1 MSSRIQEML
10 GNLLPF
16 GNMTPHVQEILNTY
30 LLPIAIAIPLAI
42 LLYILGTRKGDDPS
56 VKRDDKL
63 PTLRDALP
71 TPGATPG
78 AAPLPPAP
86 ITTPTIAPSPQTVGT
101 PAAKVGAVPSFGT
114 PPGGQGTPVAPSI
127 APTPAPP
134 RASILVVEDSAVPR
148 VKLVKLFQGAGYHVE
163 AANDGLE
170 AMDKLAASFF
180 SVLITDLE
188 MPNMNGLEL
197 ISAVQGSME
206 TEDIP
211 IIAIT
216 GHDELQAHV
225 HDYQGLYG
233 IFKKPWNDRELLKRV
248 ETLASLR
255 KRPA

>member
-42 LLYILGTRKGDDPS
+42 LLYILGTRKGDDPAS
-56 VKRDDKL
+56 AKRDDPY

-71 TPGATPG
+71 PV
-78 AAPLPPAP
+78 PPAAQP
-86 ITTPTIAPSPQTVGT
+86 APVVTPLA
-101 PAAKVGAVPSFGT
+101 
-114 PPGGQGTPVAPSI
+114 
-127 APTPAPP
+127 TPAPAARVATAP
-134 RASILVVEDSAVPR
+134 LAPTVQVTPPVAVAPTVAALKPTILIVEDSAVPR
-148 VKLVKLFQGAGYHVE
+148 VKLVKLFQGAGYQVE
-163 AANDGLE
+163 SANDGVE
-170 AMDKLAASFF
+170 AMDKLAGAFF

-206 TEDIP
+206 TEDLP

-248 ETLASLR
+248 ETLATLR
-255 KRPA
+255 KRPGT

>member
-42 LLYILGTRKGDDPS
+42 LLYILGTRKGDDPAS
-56 VKRDDKL
+56 AKRDDL
-63 PTLRDALP
+63 YPTLRDALP
-71 TPGATPG
+71 PVPPPAQPAPVVTPLATP
-78 AAPLPPAP
+78 APAARVATAPL
-86 ITTPTIAPSPQTVGT
+86 APSAHVAP
-101 PAAKVGAVPSFGT
+101 
-114 PPGGQGTPVAPSI
+114 PVAI
-127 APTPAPP
+127 APTVAALKPT
-134 RASILVVEDSAVPR
+134 ILIVEDSAVPR
-148 VKLVKLFQGAGYHVE
+148 VKLVKLFQGAGYQVE
-163 AANDGLE
+163 SANDGVE
-170 AMDKLAASFF
+170 AMDKLAVSFF

-197 ISAVQGSME
+197 ISAVQGSLE
-206 TEDIP
+206 TEDLP

-248 ETLASLR
+248 ETLATLR
-255 KRPA
+255 KRPGT

>member
-1 MSSRIQEML
+1 
-10 GNLLPF
+10 
-16 GNMTPHVQEILNTY
+16 
-30 LLPIAIAIPLAI
+30 
-42 LLYILGTRKGDDPS
+42 
-56 VKRDDKL
+56 
-63 PTLRDALP
+63 
-71 TPGATPG
+71 
-78 AAPLPPAP
+78 
-86 ITTPTIAPSPQTVGT
+86 
-101 PAAKVGAVPSFGT
+101 
-114 PPGGQGTPVAPSI
+114 
-127 APTPAPP
+127 
-134 RASILVVEDSAVPR
+134 
-148 VKLVKLFQGAGYHVE
+148 
-163 AANDGLE
+163 
-170 AMDKLAASFF
+170 
-180 SVLITDLE
+180 VLITDLE

>member
-16 GNMTPHVQEILNTY
+16 GNMTPNVQEILNTY

-56 VKRDDKL
+56 TKRDEL

-71 TPGATPG
+71 
-78 AAPLPPAP
+78 AAPPVPPSV
-86 ITTPTIAPSPQTVGT
+86 PSPVPS
-101 PAAKVGAVPSFGT
+101 PAASPLAAPAARVAT
-114 PPGGQGTPVAPSI
+114 TPVAPGSPA
-127 APTPAPP
+127 APVMAAAPAGAK
-134 RASILVVEDSAVPR
+134 ASILIVEDSAVPR

-163 AANDGLE
+163 SANDGLE
-170 AMDKLAASFF
+170 AMDRLAASFF

-225 HDYQGLYG
+225 HEYQGLYG

-248 ETLASLR
+248 EALASLR
-255 KRPA
+255 KRPT

>member
-42 LLYILGTRKGDDPS
+42 LLYILGTRKGDDPAS
-56 VKRDDKL
+56 AKRDDPY

-71 TPGATPG
+71 PVPAQPAPVAPAARVATPPL
-78 AAPLPPAP
+78 AAPLAAPPVYVAP
-86 ITTPTIAPSPQTVGT
+86 PVAVAPTVASFKPTIL
-101 PAAKVGAVPSFGT
+101 
-114 PPGGQGTPVAPSI
+114 I
-127 APTPAPP
+127 
-134 RASILVVEDSAVPR
+134 VEDSAVPR
-148 VKLVKLFQGAGYHVE
+148 VKLVKLFQGAGYQVE
-163 AANDGLE
+163 SANDGVE
-170 AMDKLAASFF
+170 AMDKLAVTFF

-206 TEDIP
+206 TEDLP

-248 ETLASLR
+248 ETLATLR
-255 KRPA
+255 KRPGT

>member
-56 VKRDDKL
+56 TKRDDTL
-63 PTLRDALP
+63 PTLRDAVP
-71 TPGATPG
+71 APRPAPAATPVPV
-78 AAPLPPAP
+78 AAPAARVAP
-86 ITTPTIAPSPQTVGT
+86 V
-101 PAAKVGAVPSFGT
+101 
-114 PPGGQGTPVAPSI
+114 PVAP
-127 APTPAPP
+127 APP
-134 RASILVVEDSAVPR
+134 SLIVPPPEVKASILVVEDSAVPR

-163 AANDGLE
+163 SANDGVE
-170 AMDKLAASFF
+170 AMDKLAVSFF

-248 ETLASLR
+248 ETLATLR

>member
-42 LLYILGTRKGDDPS
+42 LLYILGTRKGDDPAGT
-56 VKRDDKL
+56 KRDDPY
-63 PTLRDALP
+63 PTLRDAI
-71 TPGATPG
+71 
-78 AAPLPPAP
+78 PPAP
-86 ITTPTIAPSPQTVGT
+86 PPASPAPVAAPFIATP
-101 PAAKVGAVPSFGT
+101 PAAPVARVAT
-114 PPGGQGTPVAPSI
+114 PPLAPPAYVAPPVAI
-127 APTPAPP
+127 APTVGAFKPT
-134 RASILVVEDSAVPR
+134 ILIVEDSAVPR
-148 VKLVKLFQGAGYHVE
+148 VKLVKLFQGAGYQVE
-163 AANDGLE
+163 SANDGVE
-170 AMDKLAASFF
+170 AMDKLAVTFF

-197 ISAVQGSME
+197 ISAVQGSLE
-206 TEDIP
+206 TEDLP

-248 ETLASLR
+248 ETLATLR
-255 KRPA
+255 KRPGT

>member
-56 VKRDDKL
+56 TKRDEL
-63 PTLRDALP
+63 PTLRDAIPASPPVP
-71 TPGATPG
+71 TA
-78 AAPLPPAP
+78 
-86 ITTPTIAPSPQTVGT
+86 APSPAMPPMGAPVARQATV
-101 PAAKVGAVPSFGT
+101 
-114 PPGGQGTPVAPSI
+114 PVAPAVPA
-127 APTPAPP
+127 APAVAPAAGQP
-134 RASILVVEDSAVPR
+134 RASILIVEDSAVPR
-148 VKLVKLFQGAGYHVE
+148 VKLTKLFQGAGYHVE
-163 AANDGLE
+163 SANDGLE
-170 AMDKLAASFF
+170 AMDRLAASFF

-197 ISAVQGSME
+197 ISAVQGSLE

-225 HDYQGLYG
+225 HEYQGLYG

-248 ETLASLR
+248 EALASLR

>member
-16 GNMTPHVQEILNTY
+16 GSMTPHVQEILNTY

-42 LLYILGTRKGDDPS
+42 LLYILGTRKGDDPAS
-56 VKRDDKL
+56 AKRDDL
-63 PTLRDALP
+63 YPTLRDALP
-71 TPGATPG
+71 PVPAPAQPAPVVTPLATP
-78 AAPLPPAP
+78 APAARVATAPLAPPAQV
-86 ITTPTIAPSPQTVGT
+86 AP
-101 PAAKVGAVPSFGT
+101 
-114 PPGGQGTPVAPSI
+114 PVAI
-127 APTPAPP
+127 APTVAALKPT
-134 RASILVVEDSAVPR
+134 ILIVEDSAVPR
-148 VKLVKLFQGAGYHVE
+148 VKLVKLFQGAGYQVE
-163 AANDGLE
+163 SANDGVE

-206 TEDIP
+206 TEDLP

-248 ETLASLR
+248 ETLAMLR
-255 KRPA
+255 KRPGT